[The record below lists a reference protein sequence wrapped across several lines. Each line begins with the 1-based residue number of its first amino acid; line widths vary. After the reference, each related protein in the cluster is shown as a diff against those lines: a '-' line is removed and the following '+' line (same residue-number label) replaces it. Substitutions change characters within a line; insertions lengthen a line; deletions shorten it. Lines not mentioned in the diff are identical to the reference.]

1 MRRKRF
7 QTKRTVKRVSAMVL
21 MVSLMLLCACAEP
34 LELYVPD
41 DAAVYTSED
50 AAVLL
55 KDAMQ
60 WNMTHLV
67 QHELYIKDDTLYMDC
82 LFDKAVDAGEIDRMR
97 SFVITAFVLLHCDAL
112 GPTPYSELVMDRN
125 RGELMWE
132 SVVCRIYQGSE
143 LVYEDVHDLVY
154 DRA

>member
-1 MRRKRF
+1 MRRKRV
-7 QTKRTVKRVSAMVL
+7 QTKRVVKHVSAMVL
-21 MVSLMLLCACAEP
+21 
-34 LELYVPD
+34 
-41 DAAVYTSED
+41 
-50 AAVLL
+50 
-55 KDAMQ
+55 
-60 WNMTHLV
+60 
-67 QHELYIKDDTLYMDC
+67 
-82 LFDKAVDAGEIDRMR
+82 
-97 SFVITAFVLLHCDAL
+97 LHCAAL

>member
-1 MRRKRF
+1 MPRKRF

-21 MVSLMLLCACAEP
+21 MVSLLLLCACAEP

-82 LFDKAVDAGEIDRMR
+82 
-97 SFVITAFVLLHCDAL
+97 
-112 GPTPYSELVMDRN
+112 
-125 RGELMWE
+125 
-132 SVVCRIYQGSE
+132 RIYQGSE